1 MSAFGLEMCCI
12 LTHLKLS
19 YIICN
24 IYSARHDELDL
35 VVLQGFKQIQTVHLP
50 CSDCK
55 LLCIASKHSFCED
68 SLKHCYYWNSIKGM
82 HWWIWVWYLIST
94 QASGYFHHSYGKN
107 MGPLNLG
114 EYCYWSVFL
123 AYGLL
128 RILFGIVI
136 QLWKTTL
143 HSINCWKISILAVWV
158 VKHGLDQL
166 PNVFMFRGH
175 VYTFT

>member
-19 YIICN
+19 YIIYN
-24 IYSARHDELDL
+24 IYSGRHDELYL
-35 VVLQGFKQIQTVHLP
+35 VVLQGFKQTQTVHLP

-55 LLCIASKHSFCED
+55 LLCIDSKHSFCED
-68 SLKHCYYWNSIKGM
+68 SLKHCYYWNSIKEM

-128 RILFGIVI
+128 HILFGIVI

-143 HSINCWKISILAVWV
+143 HSINCWKIFILAVWV
-158 VKHGLDQL
+158 VKHGFVIVLIG
-166 PNVFMFRGH
+166 PVA
-175 VYTFT
+175 